1 MKKTNIIWNT
11 HKENKKIENT
21 KSQRINRFYLSLFLS
36 ILVTFTQYTL
46 IVIIFQKDDD
56 KVKLNRYA
64 VAVTQKNIYK
74 NQKANENDIKFVYM
88 DIGETKEHYI
98 LNSEFDSFRDK
109 KILIDIKENT
119 PLFKNNFSSTVN
131 THHLP
136 EKIPFGKRLFVL
148 DVEISPILSHI
159 QIGDRIDIIA
169 HLQIP
174 QIGNATETILDGI
187 EIIGIGDR
195 LNKSNNQIPS
205 HSLSFYL
212 SPDEVKILS
221 FMKQYSKFSI
231 SLRNPNDF
239 KNKKSSAV
247 TFNKFLEDPRIKK
260 IIKEDTFQI
269 IHGEYIQ

>member
-1 MKKTNIIWNT
+1 MKTTNLNWNT
-11 HKENKKIENT
+11 HKENEKTENKKSPQKNC
-21 KSQRINRFYLSLFLS
+21 FYLTLFLS
-36 ILVTFTQYTL
+36 ILVTFIQYIL
-46 IVIIFQKDDD
+46 FANLFQRDEDIPKR
-56 KVKLNRYA
+56 NRYA
-64 VAVTQKNIYK
+64 VAVAQKNIYK
-74 NQKANENDIKFVYM
+74 NQKANEKDIKFIYL
-88 DIGETKEHYI
+88 DIGETKEQYI
-98 LNSEFDSFRDK
+98 LNSEFDQFREK
-109 KILIDIKENT
+109 KLLIDINENT
-119 PLFKNNFSSTVN
+119 PLFKNNFSSTLIEN
-131 THHLP
+131 HLP
-136 EKIPFGKRLFVL
+136 EKIPFGKRFFVL

-174 QIGNATETILDGI
+174 QIGRATETILDGI

-221 FMKQYSKFSI
+221 FMKQYSQFSI

-247 TFNKFLEDPRIKK
+247 TFNKFLEDPRIRK

-269 IHGEYIQ
+269 IHGEQVR